1 MHSDKWVF
9 SALLNI
15 SDAGDLADTDTVY
28 EGIDMQTLTLG
39 ASYYF
44 MRNVKGVLE
53 LNVDFLNEEAQSGL
67 YWTGHLSKE
76 NYLLVGIDA
85 AF

>member
-9 SALLNI
+9 SALVNV
-15 SDAGDLADTDTVY
+15 SDAGDLADTDTIY
-28 EGIDMQTLTLG
+28 EGIDMQTLTFA

-53 LNVDFLNEEAQSGL
+53 LNVDFLDEEAQSGL
-67 YWTGHLSKE
+67 YYTGHLSKE
-76 NYLLVGIDA
+76 NYFLVGIDA

>member
-1 MHSDKWVF
+1 VF
-9 SALLNI
+9 SALINI
-15 SDAGDLADTDTVY
+15 GDAGDLADTDF
-28 EGIDMQTLTLG
+28 
-39 ASYYF
+39 F

-53 LNVDFLNEEAQSGL
+53 LNVDFQGETPQSGE
-67 YWTGHLSKE
+67 YYTGHLSKE